1 MAKQEE
7 IRATV
12 PAGNAWHTPDIEKR
26 AEMYGLKKTGFILMA
41 VDAFLQL
48 KQDDAEN
55 ILDFIAIQ
63 KIIEKNKKGEYSI
76 TLKANGGD

>member
-1 MAKQEE
+1 MAKQEK
-7 IRATV
+7 IQLTI
-12 PAGNAWHTPDIEKR
+12 PASNKWHTEDIEKR

-41 VDAFLQL
+41 IDAFLQL
-48 KQDDAEN
+48 KQDDAES
-55 ILDFIAIQ
+55 ILDFIAMQ